1 LLQKNLR
8 SFTFYA
14 NTNFSIRAQS
24 CGKGCSFEKHID
36 AIAVATFNIKAR
48 NVVSEANDRIRAENK
63 EATTQHKKSSAA
75 RKLKKLS
82 SV

>member
-1 LLQKNLR
+1 MFLELLRKD
-8 SFTFYA
+8 A
-14 NTNFSIRAQS
+14 NTNFSILAQS
-24 CGKGCSFEKHID
+24 CGKGCSFEKQID
-36 AIAVATFNIKAR
+36 AIVATFNIKAR